1 MVQLSELGLGGKT
14 RVKVALETRVQLLS
28 GDGTV
33 RYGRVGYGT
42 KTRFIQAYRVQVR
55 TAY

>member
-1 MVQLSELGLGGKT
+1 VVQLSELGLGGKT